1 MLWMLSSTAAAAAA
15 AVVSAGA
22 SIQVLGVM
30 DRMIGKLGKQARS
43 DKAED
48 L

>member
-1 MLWMLSSTAAAAAA
+1 MLWMLSSTAAAAA
-15 AVVSAGA
+15 VVSAGA
-22 SIQVLGVM
+22 PMQVLGVM
-30 DRMIGKLGKQARS
+30 DRMIGKLGKQASS